1 MDLLEERIAV
11 LREQEELDSIRPDL
25 DGNQI
30 MEQLGIGPSRD
41 VGRARDFLLEL
52 RLEEGPLGED
62 EARRRLAA
70 WWRRNRPRPVT
81 FLVARTPNPSPVAFA
96 TSNR

>member
-1 MDLLEERIAV
+1 
-11 LREQEELDSIRPDL
+11 
-25 DGNQI
+25 

-70 WWRRNRPRPVT
+70 WWKAQPPPTGDVPGRQDALDRHQFEWWRRNPLQPVT
-81 FLVARTPNPSPVAFA
+81 FPGARTPSTVTGSSRTP
-96 TSNR
+96 SNR